1 MTTGILTYNSL
12 NSKKMKH
19 LIVLLVLFCFGITNA
34 QQQKDVLYLKNGSI
48 IKGTIT
54 EMNPSTGLKI
64 KTADGSLFVFSM
76 DEVEKME
83 KETVEETVLEK
94 EVAKPSET
102 QSSQP
107 TYHSINY
114 ELGKVHLGFQ
124 PAGFLQFG
132 PVLELHFR
140 IGDNFVLGPQVRFTS
155 LGLAYHAV
163 TDFEA
168 TMVGISAGVS
178 FKHFLNKSQ
187 ENKFYYGFGIEWEYG
202 ETEGHDGDWYGN
214 HGGLVFTAN
223 AGYRFRF
230 SSGFYINLG
239 AYAGV
244 YQNVWDVW
252 YYYDDDIE
260 HVSEDEDGI
269 ARFFGYLEF
278 GIGVEF

>member
-1 MTTGILTYNSL
+1 
-12 NSKKMKH
+12 MKQ
-19 LIVLLVLFCFGITNA
+19 LVILLVLFCFGLANA

-54 EMNPSTGLKI
+54 EMDPSSGLKI
-64 KTADGSLFVFSM
+64 KTSDGSLFVFSM

-83 KETVEETVLEK
+83 KETVEETAPEK
-94 EVAKPSET
+94 EVAKPLET
-102 QSSQP
+102 SSAQP
-107 TYHSINY
+107 TYHSKNY

-132 PVLELHFR
+132 PVIELHFR
-140 IGDNFVLGPQVRFTS
+140 IGENFLLGPQVRFTS

-168 TMVGISAGVS
+168 TMVGISAGAS
-178 FKHFLNKSQ
+178 FKHFPIKNQ

-202 ETEGHDGDWYGN
+202 ETEGNDGDWYGN
-214 HGGLVFTAN
+214 HGGLVFSAN

-230 SSGFYINLG
+230 GSGFYINLG

-252 YYYDDDIE
+252 YYYDDDTE
-260 HVSEDEDGI
+260 HISEEDDG
-269 ARFFGYLEF
+269 AAHFYGYLEF
-278 GIGVEF
+278 GIGIEF